1 MIKKIPHTFALI
13 FYIII
18 FAAILTWL
26 IPGGE
31 FDKETININNSKRTV
46 IVADS
51 YHKVESKPQ
60 TWEIFSAFFKGFV
73 DKSEIIIFIFMV
85 GGAFM
90 IVGKSRAIDAGIFTF
105 LNMTSKQML
114 VFFKWCDGKETT
126 LLQILVCGSARAI

>member
-18 FAAILTWL
+18 FAAILTWI

-31 FDKETININNSKRTV
+31 FDKETITVNNSKREV
-46 IVADS
+46 IIADS
-51 YHKVESKPQ
+51 YHWVENKPQ

-73 DKSEIIIFIFMV
+73 DKAEIIIFIFMV

-105 LNMTSKQML
+105 LNMTSKL
-114 VFFKWCDGKETT
+114 EKVK
-126 LLQILVCGSARAI
+126 LLRF